1 MNGNI
6 DKVGEPLVSIIVPVH
21 KVEKYIHQCLDSLL
35 GQTLKDIEIICID
48 DCSPDRCPEI
58 LDEYA
63 KKDERIKVVHLE
75 ENLRQGGAR
84 NVGIRMAR
92 AEYVG
97 FVDSDDFVQP
107 EMYEELYRMAK
118 SANSDLVF
126 SDYLEFNKGNYIRR
140 HSGPVCDVNVL
151 SKEQRDREIISS
163 GFFFWTA
170 IIKKEIIVRNE
181 LFFQEKIIFEDNAV
195 MLPWYLSCN
204 TVRKVSGSYYCY
216 RTDNVS
222 SAMRMPKDD
231 FRFFDR
237 IKAGDILENNL
248 RRLGLMERYAK
259 ELRSAFIVYYYVNTV
274 YGALM
279 RFSKFP
285 LDEVVRVREGILRLY
300 PDFSKWEIYSM
311 RISARHKYVLFLLDC
326 FGYNFGGRIVIII
339 RNFIRMLKK

>member
-1 MNGNI
+1 MNGSI

-63 KKDERIKVVHLE
+63 EKDSRVKVVHLK

-97 FVDSDDFVQP
+97 FVDSDDFVRS
-107 EMYEELYRMAK
+107 EMYEKLYWMAK
-118 SANSDLVF
+118 STNSDLVF

-181 LFFQEKIIFEDNAV
+181 LFFPERTLFEDNAV
-195 MLPWYLSCN
+195 MKPWYLSCD
-204 TVRKVSGSYYCY
+204 TMCKVSEAYYCY

-222 SAMRMPKDD
+222 SAMRMPKND

-237 IKAGDILENNL
+237 LNSGKILFENL
-248 RRLGLMERYAK
+248 RRLGFMDKYPQ
-259 ELRSAFIVYYYVNTV
+259 ELRSSFIVYYYVNTI
-274 YGALM
+274 YGAIM
-279 RFSKFP
+279 RFAPVPF
-285 LDEVVRVREGILRLY
+285 DQIRFVRESMSSFY
-300 PDFSKWEIYSM
+300 PDFKRCEIY
-311 RISARHKYVLFLLDC
+311 RISIPTRHKFVLLMLDVLGDKC
-326 FGYNFGGRIVIII
+326 GSAIVNMLRSLARIV
-339 RNFIRMLKK
+339 